1 MKEVIAF
8 DDSELLELE
17 MILVDEDGA
26 EALRFLRK
34 SVYAKIEHARRNRL
48 KSHLDGG
55 GDPVAAFQ
63 GDAGR
68 SG

>member
-1 MKEVIAF
+1 MKEVIAL

-26 EALRFLRK
+26 EALRFLK
-34 SVYAKIEHARRNRL
+34 KLVYAKIKHTRRNRL

-55 GDPVAAFQ
+55 GDPVTAFQ
-63 GDAGR
+63 GDTGR